1 MIRAQDFVQAKLY
14 ESEQEVI
21 AESIRCL
28 LLVRPEMRI
37 EIAIHQYQSGEI
49 SVGKAAN
56 VADVS
61 FEQMKDI
68 LKSRGIVLQLGLETV
83 EEAQEEIANLR
94 RHLNG

>member
-1 MIRAQDFVQAKLY
+1 MIRAQDFVRANLY
-14 ESEQEVI
+14 ASEQDVI

-28 LLVRPEMRI
+28 LLVRPEMRM
-37 EIAIHQYQSGEI
+37 EIAIHQYQTDEI

-56 VADVS
+56 LAGVS

-68 LKSRGIVLQLGLETV
+68 LRSRGVVLRLGLETIK
-83 EEAQEEIANLR
+83 EAQEEIANLR